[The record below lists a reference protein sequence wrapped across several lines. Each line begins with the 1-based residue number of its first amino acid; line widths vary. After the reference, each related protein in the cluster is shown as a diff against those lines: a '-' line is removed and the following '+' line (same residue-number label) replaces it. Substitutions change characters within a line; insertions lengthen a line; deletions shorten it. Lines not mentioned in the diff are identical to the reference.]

1 MFINKQQTSAT
12 LFLGIF
18 VISTLLIH
26 FSTSPAECA
35 PNNKGND
42 KNKNNNNNNNGNNR
56 NTRNGGLFSSLFRRQ
71 TGSSNTDS
79 NSNSESSTEAD
90 LEDPQTQTE
99 LEAQKFVDSLPIPV
113 SLTNQTTN

>member
-1 MFINKQQTSAT
+1 MFINKQQTFAT

-26 FSTSPAECA
+26 FSASPAECA
-35 PNNKGND
+35 PNNNGNSN
-42 KNKNNNNNNNGNNR
+42 NKNNNNNGNNR
-56 NTRNGGLFSSLFRRQ
+56 DTRNGGLFSSLFRRQ
-71 TGSSNTDS
+71 TGSSNSDSSSDS
-79 NSNSESSTEAD
+79 NSNSESTTEAD

-113 SLTNQTTN
+113 SFTNR